1 MFVRVFLCSGLVC
14 KYIRKAIKTLVENTT
29 HTVLYNHTKTPYGSI
44 ADGVLFKLFLKK
56 KKEKE
61 GRRKSTNPTIIV
73 SGLS

>member
-1 MFVRVFLCSGLVC
+1 MFVHVFLCSGLVC

-29 HTVLYNHTKTPYGSI
+29 HNVLYNHTKPPYGSI

-56 KKEKE
+56 KKK
-61 GRRKSTNPTIIV
+61 GRRTSTNPTIIV